1 MIFKCLIIRNY
12 GMKKLLLLNLLIF
25 ILSYQQN
32 AYSKNNLNII
42 TVSSIKEM
50 IPYFDKTDQ
59 NTLVIFDIDSTLT
72 TPSDQYLQRQTINN
86 YKDTYENLTHKLT
99 ENQYRIFLHLIIMDS
114 PSMLV
119 EQETPIIIK
128 KLQNN
133 NVKLI
138 GFTGSKF
145 GALGTLPSFPE
156 WRYQELQRLGID
168 FIDIFPG
175 KTIFTEFYDLKG
187 EHIGIEK
194 GIVYSG
200 YKNTKGSLLKKVL
213 EELKLYPKQ
222 IMFIDDKKNNL
233 ISVLEASK
241 SFLPKCQV
249 IGFHYKGIELLPKA
263 TTNVKIFKKK
273 IIKLIKKTQALSA

>member
-1 MIFKCLIIRNY
+1 
-12 GMKKLLLLNLLIF
+12 MKKLLLNILIF
-25 ILSYQQN
+25 ILTYQQN
-32 AYSKNNLNII
+32 AYSVNNLDII
-42 TVSSIKEM
+42 TVHSIKEM
-50 IPYFDKTDQ
+50 IPYFDRADQ
-59 NTLVIFDIDSTLT
+59 NTLVIFDVDSTLT
-72 TPSDQYLQRQTINN
+72 TPSDQYLQRQTINK
-86 YKDTYENLTHKLT
+86 YKDIYIYLTNNLT
-99 ENQYRIFLHLIIMDS
+99 ENQHRIFLHLIITDS
-114 PSMLV
+114 PSILV
-119 EQETPIIIK
+119 EQEIPIIIK
-128 KLQNN
+128 KLQNK

-145 GALGTLPSFPE
+145 GSLGNIPSFPE
-156 WRYQELQRLGID
+156 WRYQELKRLGID

-175 KTIFTEFYDLKG
+175 KSIFTEFYDLKG

-222 IMFIDDKKNNL
+222 IMFIDDKKHNL

-241 SFLPKCQV
+241 SFLPKCQ
-249 IGFHYKGIELLPKA
+249 ITGFHYKGIELLPKA

-273 IIKLIKKTQALSA
+273 IIKLVQKTQDLAR